1 VRLSLGASRGRVV
14 RQRLTESLV
23 LALAGGT
30 AGLVLAYAGVSVLRS
45 AAPPGLP
52 RLNGIAV
59 DARVLLVTCLVSV
72 ASGLLFG
79 LAPALT
85 STRDSLGAALKE
97 GGHRVTEGGGA
108 SRLRDALVVSE
119 VALSLILL
127 AGAGLLIR
135 SFVLLGDVPTGFLAA
150 PDHLLAM
157 EVSPTGPKYR
167 DSGGSPRYWQNVLER
182 VRAIPGVEDTAIT
195 ITMPPDR
202 TAFTDSFEIP
212 GKTPAEG
219 GPNVPVPFVSP
230 GYFRTLGIPLLR
242 GRDFNAGDRA
252 GFPLVAIISNTM
264 ARRYFPGEN
273 PIGKRLKHGGPHQ
286 DNPYREIFGV
296 VGDVKYSGLDQPNQ
310 TVYYEPAAESAFPP
324 MWLVVRTRAAAA
336 VVSQAISARVR
347 SIDPSVPISEIGSMS
362 HVLHASVAL
371 PRFRVSLMGGFAS
384 AALLLACV
392 GLYGTIAHYV
402 AQRTHEIGIRM
413 ALGATSLGVLGV
425 VVGHAFRLALAGVAA
440 GMLGAIVLVRFLK
453 TMLFDVQPF
462 DPPTLAAVALLLT
475 SVAVFSA
482 WLPARRASRIDPMDA
497 LREG

>member
-1 VRLSLGASRGRVV
+1 
-14 RQRLTESLV
+14 
-23 LALAGGT
+23 
-30 AGLVLAYAGVSVLRS
+30 
-45 AAPPGLP
+45 
-52 RLNGIAV
+52 
-59 DARVLLVTCLVSV
+59 
-72 ASGLLFG
+72 
-79 LAPALT
+79 
-85 STRDSLGAALKE
+85 
-97 GGHRVTEGGGA
+97 
-108 SRLRDALVVSE
+108 
-119 VALSLILL
+119 
-127 AGAGLLIR
+127 
-135 SFVLLGDVPTGFLAA
+135 
-150 PDHLLAM
+150 
-157 EVSPTGPKYR
+157 
-167 DSGGSPRYWQNVLER
+167 
-182 VRAIPGVEDTAIT
+182 
-195 ITMPPDR
+195 
-202 TAFTDSFEIP
+202 
-212 GKTPAEG
+212 
-219 GPNVPVPFVSP
+219 
-230 GYFRTLGIPLLR
+230 
-242 GRDFNAGDRA
+242 
-252 GFPLVAIISNTM
+252 M